1 MVRKLRI
8 GSSRHE
14 PVAALF
20 DGRVTVEGVDAELHM
35 QPLASDVFHTMLD
48 GGYDVAELGLTYF
61 LRSFDTAESPFVALP
76 IFPARNF
83 RHSAMFVN
91 TDAGIGEPQD
101 LVGKTVGEFGLYGSD
116 PGVWLKGI
124 LHDDH
129 GVAPEQCRWVIG
141 GTDHPIPAFDWAP
154 MPVPDDVDV
163 RHAGDGQTLGAML
176 EDGEID
182 ALLSVDVPQSVLDG
196 STTKIARLFPDYEHV
211 ERAYYRRTGIFPQ
224 MHLVAVRKEIAED
237 TDTLRAIYRAF
248 VEAKELVQQEYR
260 QGAAK
265 QHMEVITPWFSS
277 HFAENRALLG
287 EDWWPYG
294 LAANRTAI
302 DTFLRYHHEQGLSR
316 NLLTSDDIF
325 APAFLDT

>member
-1 MVRKLRI
+1 MSTKLRI
-8 GSSRHE
+8 GSTRHE
-14 PVAALF
+14 PVDALF
-20 DGRVTVEGVDAELHM
+20 DGRVTIDGVEAELHRE
-35 QPLASDVFHTMLD
+35 PLASDVFHTMLD

-61 LRSFDTAESPFVALP
+61 LRAYDTPESPFTALP
-76 IFPARNF
+76 IFPARSF

-91 TDAGIGEPQD
+91 TDAGIDGPRD

-124 LHDDH
+124 LRDEY
-129 GVAPEQCRWVIG
+129 GVAPEQCRWLVG

-154 MPVPDDVDV
+154 MPRPENVHV
-163 RHAGDGQTLGAML
+163 RHAAEGQTLGAML
-176 EDGEID
+176 ESGEID
-182 ALLSVDVPQSVLDG
+182 ALLSVDVPQALLDG
-196 STTKIARLFPDYEHV
+196 STEKIARLFPDYEDV
-211 ERAYYRRTGIFPQ
+211 ERDYYRRTGIFPQ
-224 MHLVAVRKEIAED
+224 MHLVAVRKELIDD

-248 VEAKELVQQEYR
+248 VESKELIQREYR

-265 QHMEVITPWFSS
+265 QHMELITPWFSS

-294 LAANRTAI
+294 LGANRTAI

-316 NLLTSDDIF
+316 RLLTSDDIF
-325 APAFLDT
+325 APAFLHT